1 MNVPG
6 TSTVVGCNR
15 REQLNEIVAVASE
28 RRRLF
33 HQLALRYLG
42 NAADA
47 EDAVQDALLLA
58 IKNIEQ
64 FKGNAQLSTWLTR
77 IVINASLMKLR
88 RRSRYLQFTVEPL
101 YGQEGNEIPPQIL
114 IDHRPNPEEIFRK
127 EEESTYLHRLTELLS
142 PVLRQTYQLREVQK
156 LSIRE
161 TARILGVSE
170 GAVKARG
177 SRARARLTL
186 LMKRHT

>member
-1 MNVPG
+1 MNSRSALTKTG
-6 TSTVVGCNR
+6 YQR
-15 REQLNEIVAVASE
+15 REQLNDIVVVANE

-42 NAADA
+42 NTADA

-58 IKNIEQ
+58 IKNIGQ

-88 RRSRYLQFTVEPL
+88 RRSRYLQFPVEPL
-101 YGQEGNEIPPQIL
+101 YGPKGNEIPLQIF
-114 IDHRPNPEEIFRK
+114 IDHRPNPEEILRK
-127 EEESTYLHRLTELLS
+127 EEESTRLQRMAALLS
-142 PVLRQTYQLREVQK
+142 PVLQQTYHLREVQK

-177 SRARARLTL
+177 SRARARLKQ
-186 LMKRHT
+186 LMKRHM